1 MSNYSP
7 TVVLLGQVALLV
19 LEELNCDPTQSQ
31 RFSPKQIK
39 EKLLKKRQN
48 GNIKFKDEGYASGI
62 IESTGQERWF
72 VFVHFAVSFLKFT
85 GFKTGPR
92 GFWEITNDG
101 QEFLSSDQDRESI
114 EEKLYQRVREYHA
127 HHYASYRQ
135 ARPQTKDEADSEIDE
150 TIETEFVEASFDE
163 DEARNSIYRYLEKMS
178 WENFQDL
185 VGFLFEGMGYVV
197 PYNSS
202 GKGADGGI
210 DIVAHKDPIG
220 FGSGI
225 VKVQVK
231 HTGSIEETG
240 GIGMNKIEELR
251 RLCTKDHSVP
261 VFVSLQGFVN
271 DANKK
276 IATDS
281 GDFVTLIDCVRFVDL
296 WIEYIETI
304 PEEGRKLFP
313 LKKVYVIDSE

>member
-19 LEELNCDPTQSQ
+19 LEELNCDATQSQ

-39 EKLLKKRQN
+39 EKLSKKRQS
-48 GNIKFKDEGYASGI
+48 GNIKFKDEDYASGI

-101 QEFLSSDQDRESI
+101 QEFLSPDQDRESI
-114 EEKLYQRVREYHA
+114 EEKLYQRVKEYHA

-135 ARPQTKDEADSEIDE
+135 ARPQTKDEADSEIDK
-150 TIETEFVEASFDE
+150 TIEPEIVEASFDE

-178 WENFQDL
+178 WKKFQDL

-197 PYNSS
+197 SYNSD
-202 GKGADGGI
+202 KGPDGGI
-210 DIVAHKDPIG
+210 DIVAHTDPIG
-220 FGSGI
+220 LGLDI

-231 HTGSIEETG
+231 HTGNIEKNP
-240 GIGMNKIEELR
+240 GIRMEKIEELR
-251 RLCTKDHSVP
+251 GLCAKDSSVP
-261 VFVSLQGFVN
+261 VFVSLQGFAKDVY
-271 DANKK
+271 KK
-276 IATDS
+276 TATDS
-281 GDFVTLIDCVRFVDL
+281 GNFVTLIDCVRFVDL

>member
-1 MSNYSP
+1 M
-7 TVVLLGQVALLV
+7 
-19 LEELNCDPTQSQ
+19 
-31 RFSPKQIK
+31 
-39 EKLLKKRQN
+39 
-48 GNIKFKDEGYASGI
+48 
-62 IESTGQERWF
+62 
-72 VFVHFAVSFLKFT
+72 KFT
-85 GFKTGPR
+85 GFKSGPH

-101 QEFLSSDQDRESI
+101 QEFLNSDQDRESI
-114 EEKLYQRVREYHA
+114 EEKLYPLVRAYHEQ
-127 HHYASYRQ
+127 HYASYRN
-135 ARPQTKDEADSEIDE
+135 AKLKSTKDETDSEIDE
-150 TIETEFVEASFDE
+150 TIETEFAEASFDE

-210 DIVAHKDPIG
+210 DIVAHTDPIG
-220 FGSGI
+220 LGSDI

-231 HTGSIEETG
+231 HTSNIENTS

-251 RLCTKDHSVP
+251 RLCIKDRSVP
-261 VFVSLQGFVN
+261 VFVSLQGFAK
-271 DANKK
+271 DAYKR

-304 PEEGRKLFP
+304 PEEGKKLFP